1 MGLAERIAES
11 LRVHPSVDA
20 VTLAGSRARDEAGP
34 LSDWDFDLETSDFG
48 SVAEAL
54 PALMRPLEPL
64 AQQWDRLSDHAC
76 YMLMLPGPTKVDL
89 IFPDQKQEWAP
100 AWVPSAGTLTAID
113 HHFWDW
119 ILWLEQKRRSGK
131 VDVLEK
137 SLRDMYE
144 LMLRPMGAKAGPGSV
159 VEAVAVYLDL
169 RRQLEE
175 RFGVD
180 VPRELENE
188 VRPAVLSRAQRPA

>member
-1 MGLAERIAES
+1 MHE
-11 LRVHPSVDA
+11 
-20 VTLAGSRARDEAGP
+20 
-34 LSDWDFDLETSDFG
+34 LSDWDFVVETGDFPRL
-48 SVAEAL
+48 AEEL
-54 PALMRPLEPL
+54 PQLVEPLHPL
-64 AQQWDRLSDHAC
+64 AQQWDRYSSHAC

-100 AWVPSAGTLTAID
+100 AWAPSAGTLTAID

-119 ILWLEQKRRSGK
+119 ILWLEQKRRSAK
-131 VDVLEK
+131 VDVLAK
-137 SLRDMYE
+137 SLRDMHE
-144 LMLRPMGAKAGPGSV
+144 LMLRPMGAKAEPESV
-159 VEAVAVYLDL
+159 AEAVAAYLDL

-188 VRPAVLSRAQRPA
+188 VRPAVLRPAQRPA

>member
-1 MGLAERIAES
+1 MRLGEDVPALLGE
-11 LRVHPSVDA
+11 HPLVRSIKL
-20 VTLAGSRARDEAGP
+20 TGSRAEGTLHE
-34 LSDWDFDLETSDFG
+34 LSDWDFVVETGDFPRL
-48 SVAEAL
+48 AEVL
-54 PALMRPLEPL
+54 PQLVERLRPL
-64 AQQWDRLSDHAC
+64 AQQWDRYSSHAC

-144 LMLRPMGAKAGPGSV
+144 LMLRPMGAKAEPDSV
-159 VEAVAVYLDL
+159 GEAVAFYLDL

>member
-1 MGLAERIAES
+1 VRLGEDVPALLGE
-11 LRVHPSVDA
+11 HPLVRSVKL
-20 VTLAGSRARDEAGP
+20 TGSRAEGTLHE
-34 LSDWDFDLETSDFG
+34 LSDWDFVVETGDFPRL
-48 SVAEAL
+48 AEVL
-54 PALMRPLEPL
+54 PQLVERLRPL
-64 AQQWDRLSDHAC
+64 AQQWDRYSSHAC